1 MCDDSLLLRQ
11 FVEDHSQA
19 AFTTLVQR
27 HINLVHSAALRQLG
41 GDAHLAWDATQGVFL
56 ALAQNAPRL
65 EHHAALTGW
74 LYTTTR
80 FVCAKMVR
88 MRQRTRVRE
97 ETVSTMNEILHEG
110 APDLDWSAVRPVL

>member
-1 MCDDSLLLRQ
+1 MSDDSPLLRQ

-19 AFTTLVQR
+19 AFATLVQR
-27 HINLVHSAALRQLG
+27 HVNLVYSAALRQLG
-41 GDAHLAWDATQGVFL
+41 GDAHLASDAVQGVFL

-80 FVCAKMVR
+80 FICARMVR
-88 MRQRTRVRE
+88 TRQRTRVRE
-97 ETVSTMNEILHEG
+97 EAASAMNEILHEG
-110 APDLDWSAVRPVL
+110 ASDV